1 MIERLANILPK
12 RVPGPSRTNTP
23 STPIVGV
30 TPQQIAHGPLVR
42 HFLDPIQRPNVIQC
56 IDAGTQPA
64 VEAED
69 LCLDESREREVVEE
83 IGEVFPDGRVAVFSK
98 AFIVKAVDLGDLT

>member
-1 MIERLANILPK
+1 MIERLADILPK
-12 RVPGPSRTNTP
+12 RVTGSSRTNPP
-23 STPIVGV
+23 STPIIGV
-30 TPQQIAHGPLVR
+30 TPQQIAHGSFVR
-42 HFLDPIQRPNVIQC
+42 HFLDPIQRPDVIQC

-69 LCLDESREREVVEE
+69 LCLDESREREVVEK

-98 AFIVKAVDLGDLT
+98 AFVVKTVDLGNLT